1 MPEPTPADA
10 LERMRRQVRAVRWRQ
25 NLHELQ
31 RALYHLLATL
41 AAAATALV
49 VLALLS
55 TPGLFAAAAWGL
67 GAGSV
72 LLAAWITRALGR
84 RWLSGARTP
93 LWIDRHARLEGRL
106 ATALELERHG
116 GVRAPF
122 FPLLVEDN
130 ARRLAAWRPERLVP
144 EGMPS
149 GAFAGALAAVGGF
162 LLALLIAPWL
172 RPGAPAV
179 VSGRAPDGSPGR
191 VGIVRRGR
199 PPAPGRRFVLL
210 ARPDEDDSALSRLPG
225 ALQERIQDRLW
236 GEDREGAREAMER
249 AERGASPAREDAW
262 PPADPLAE
270 ASDPIDASD
279 PEERWAVARRLP
291 AGAKPPAGEGGAAG
305 ADEAP
310 GGNQAAARGDGAREA
325 ERDGGAGAAA
335 GAGTGTD
342 PHLLGEA
349 SAERVARA
357 RFDLPLAARVR
368 ALGGGPAPLFGEA
381 PPPAPDAR
389 PDLAAAQ
396 RRDAPVPKMG
406 VPPAYEAAVRALFAH
421 RRGEEAP

>member
-1 MPEPTPADA
+1 
-10 LERMRRQVRAVRWRQ
+10 
-25 NLHELQ
+25 
-31 RALYHLLATL
+31 
-41 AAAATALV
+41 
-49 VLALLS
+49 
-55 TPGLFAAAAWGL
+55 AAWGL

-72 LLAAWITRALGR
+72 LLAAWITRALAR

-210 ARPDEDDSALSRLPG
+210 AWPDEDDSALSRLPG

-249 AERGASPAREDAW
+249 AE
-262 PPADPLAE
+262 
-270 ASDPIDASD
+270 
-279 PEERWAVARRLP
+279 
-291 AGAKPPAGEGGAAG
+291 
-305 ADEAP
+305 
-310 GGNQAAARGDGAREA
+310 
-325 ERDGGAGAAA
+325 
-335 GAGTGTD
+335 
-342 PHLLGEA
+342 
-349 SAERVARA
+349 RA